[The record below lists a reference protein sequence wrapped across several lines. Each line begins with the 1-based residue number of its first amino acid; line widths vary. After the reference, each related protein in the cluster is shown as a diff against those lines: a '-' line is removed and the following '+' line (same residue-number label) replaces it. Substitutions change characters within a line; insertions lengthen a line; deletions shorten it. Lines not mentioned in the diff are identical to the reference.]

1 VLRFVATKGFGSP
14 SFVSVGQYRITRHPR
29 KHGRSV
35 YRVHV
40 LVDPDEWKFRKL
52 PGEHRSMKV
61 ATEAASKHAAENG
74 DTQARTLRSL
84 VEELSSRVAQL
95 EAERKAKR

>member
-1 VLRFVATKGFGSP
+1 MIRFVVTRGYGSTL
-14 SFVSVGQYRITRHPR
+14 VSIGPYKITRHPR
-29 KHGRSV
+29 KHGRSA
-35 YRVHV
+35 YRLHV
-40 LVDPDEWKFRKL
+40 LIDPDELRYRRL
-52 PGEHRSMKV
+52 PGEHSSIKRAS
-61 ATEAASKHAAENG
+61 EAATQHAIENG